1 MTLMDA
7 VLFAPIAAL
16 ISLGPGPNNFCAL
29 NNGINYGF
37 RAALLATYEA
47 VPEPRVVIASGSCP
61 ISGGPFHG
69 SAEIVGPLDS
79 LLPVDLYIP
88 GCPPHPMTT
97 LHALLA
103 FFKR

>member
-37 RAALLATYEA
+37 RAALLATFGRLAAFAIFLFIGWEA
-47 VPEPRVVIASGSCP
+47 IFRE
-61 ISGGPFHG
+61 GGIPF
-69 SAEIVGPLDS
+69 SV
-79 LLPVDLYIP
+79 
-88 GCPPHPMTT
+88 
-97 LHALLA
+97 
-103 FFKR
+103 RRR

>member
-1 MTLMDA
+1 M
-7 VLFAPIAAL
+7 
-16 ISLGPGPNNFCAL
+16 
-29 NNGINYGF
+29 
-37 RAALLATYEA
+37 
-47 VPEPRVVIASGSCP
+47 VIASGSCP

-88 GCPPHPMTT
+88 GCPPHPLTT